1 MPSRLLHVVV
11 GVGPPAWPDGPV
23 GLSADVRLVKAALLY
38 GDAVALASPA
48 AALVDR
54 LLRLEAA
61 APDTAGQLAALA
73 ALAGDLG
80 LGDGPRDLAAAYAA
94 SEGRAGRDARR
105 AYVEYAAAERWDE
118 ACATL
123 RAALDAGGHGELL
136 DAVASGRLTVD
147 GLGLAGLADPDDFAP
162 VAADAYAERVL
173 GAVAAGLSVPMLDG
187 ATADLL
193 RQRAAGVSEPRAG
206 WGRQGGLAA
215 DWLPRLPLF
224 DRATVA
230 ETLDVRRE
238 LDAHVARFRAAVL
251 DYADAVAGAAWD
263 AGFALDAERLF
274 RRDVAPAVAD
284 VADAVASTGP
294 LRELVARYADGPHRF
309 APLAAPAL
317 ALGLATP
324 HWLVDALGGAVAV
337 GSAAANAAK
346 AWADARDKRRD
357 AEAHRLFFYYAAGER
372 LRRAG
377 RWGGGG

>member
-1 MPSRLLHVVV
+1 MPSRPLHVVV
-11 GVGPPAWPDGPV
+11 GVGPPVSPEGPT

-61 APDTAGQLAALA
+61 APDTVGQLAALD
-73 ALAGDLG
+73 ALAGDLD
-80 LGDGPRDLAAAYAA
+80 LGDGPRLLAAAYAEA
-94 SEGRAGRDARR
+94 RTSGRVGRR
-105 AYVEYAAAERWDE
+105 AWIERAVADRWDE
-118 ACATL
+118 ARATL
-123 RAALDAGGHGELL
+123 RAALDAGGHSELL
-136 DAVASGRLTVD
+136 DAVASGRLAVD
-147 GLGLAGLADPDDFAP
+147 GLGLGPLAGPNDFAP

-193 RQRAAGVSEPRAG
+193 RQRAAGVAEPRAG
-206 WGRQGGLAA
+206 WSRQGGLAA

-238 LDAHVARFRAAVL
+238 LDSHVARFRAAVL
-251 DYADAVAGAAWD
+251 DYADAVAGAPWD

-274 RRDVAPAVAD
+274 RRDVAPAVRD

-294 LRELVARYADGPHRF
+294 LRELVGRYADGPHRF

-317 ALGLATP
+317 TVGLAAP
-324 HWLVDALGGAVAV
+324 HWILDALGGLVAV
-337 GSAAANAAK
+337 GSAAANASK
-346 AWADARDKRRD
+346 AWTDARDKRREV
-357 AEAHRLFFYYAAGER
+357 EAHRLFFYYAAGER
-372 LRRAG
+372 FGGAG
-377 RWGGGG
+377 WG